1 MADVNVPSER
11 KRHAVFA
18 VHGISPIQRYAFLD
32 QVAATLQSFL
42 NAREDA
48 AKSGHSWGAVVH
60 WPRVAARDGET
71 VRPTALRI
79 YRNDRSPDDPH
90 GITYDV
96 YEGYWSP
103 LSKGRTNFA
112 SALKWLLNSTFL
124 ATSSTANIPCTW
136 EKLKSDLPYVAV
148 LLGTVL
154 AALLTA
160 LAVGLYAWAVFIRG
174 FVPPPSGP
182 VTYWALLENPTAAL
196 RLPFLAYVELGIDA
210 VAAYV
215 LAQLAVMHSVGFR
228 RVKRTKERMKELSA
242 HAKDGESHFTR
253 TTIDAH
259 AFHRDASV
267 LLWIVFVV
275 LLLAAAG
282 VAAVAQASVHQL
294 VGQPGGWHAVAWH
307 LFAGAVVG
315 ASVLIFQGA
324 RSMANWAVENVLGDV
339 QIYTTHD
346 QNSGYYSIREQIVQ
360 TVSDALIAVLRA
372 TDTTGNAHAGPYYD
386 SIHIFGHS
394 LGSTVA
400 MDVLIRLR
408 QLLQEGTLADDP
420 WKRIRS
426 FTTFG
431 TALEKTQFFFD
442 VRHPTINAAQDQ
454 WENDVYGRFF
464 TKDRGVL
471 RDSDNSQGIYW
482 SNLWYFRDIVAN
494 AIVSYQSDV
503 SPGSSFVWTT
513 GRGAR
518 EIYENYE
525 LKHPRPR
532 LAWVHSDYLQDPLFW
547 GKVGPIV
554 AQDFASAGTARK

>member
-1 MADVNVPSER
+1 MGTEGASDGHGNVAPGR
-11 KRHAVFA
+11 KRHAIFP
-18 VHGISPIQRYAFLD
+18 VHGISPHQRYAFQD
-32 QVAATLQSFL
+32 QVAAQLQSFL
-42 NAREDA
+42 NKRDGP
-48 AKSGHSWGAVVH
+48 SSWSAVVH
-60 WPRVAARDGET
+60 WPHVAAKDGET
-71 VRPTALRI
+71 VRPSALRI
-79 YRNDRSPDDPH
+79 YRTDRPPDHPDA
-90 GITYDV
+90 ITYDV

-112 SALKWLLNSTFL
+112 SALRWLFNSTFL

-136 EKLKSDLPYVAV
+136 EKLRSDLTYVV
-148 LLGTVL
+148 CLLGIVL
-154 AALLTA
+154 GALLTA
-160 LAVGLYAWAVFIRG
+160 IVAGLYAWAVFIRG
-174 FVPPPSGP
+174 FVPLPSGP

-196 RLPFLAYVELGIDA
+196 RLPLLAYVELGIDA

-242 HAKDGESHFTR
+242 DPKDGESYFTR

-267 LLWIVFVV
+267 LLWIVFVA

-282 VAAVAQASVHQL
+282 SAAVAQESVHEL
-294 VGQPGGWHAVAWH
+294 AGQPGGWHGVAWH

-346 QNSGYYSIREQIVQ
+346 QNSGNYSIREQIVQ
-360 TVSDALIAVLRA
+360 TVSDALLGVLRT
-372 TDTTGNAHAGPYYD
+372 TDTTASAQPGPYYD
-386 SIHIFGHS
+386 AIHIFGHS

-400 MDVLIRLR
+400 MDTLIRLR
-408 QLLQEGTLADDP
+408 QLLQEGTLPNDP

-431 TALEKTQFFFD
+431 SALEKTRFLFD

-464 TKDRGVL
+464 TNDPAVL
-471 RDSDNSQGIYW
+471 QHADNSLGIYW

-494 AIVSYQSDV
+494 EIVSYRSDV
-503 SPGSSFVWTT
+503 SPGPSFDWTKAT
-513 GRGAR
+513 APRQ
-518 EIYENYE
+518 ICEN
-525 LKHPRPR
+525 HPLPNPR
-532 LAWVHSDYLQDPLFW
+532 WRFAWVHSDYLQDPGFW
-547 GKVGPIV
+547 EKVRPIV
-554 AQDFASAGTARK
+554 AGDV